1 MTTRTTTLISVPHA
15 SFALRFSELPEI
27 EAATREDDEQRAGRT
42 MDWIG
47 ARVATRAARWVELVE
62 AAKDD
67 KDSPWRTRTPWWEEV
82 KRCVEG
88 DHVPSKTEGWNHPVA
103 SACDF
108 TSWVSDVCHQDAE
121 RLIMVI
127 SFLPCG

>member
-1 MTTRTTTLISVPHA
+1 MLTAVLAAFAHHRVERREREESSLHWRA
-15 SFALRFSELPEI
+15 S
-27 EAATREDDEQRAGRT
+27 AA
-42 MDWIG
+42 
-47 ARVATRAARWVELVE
+47 
-62 AAKDD
+62 
-67 KDSPWRTRTPWWEEV
+67 WWEEV